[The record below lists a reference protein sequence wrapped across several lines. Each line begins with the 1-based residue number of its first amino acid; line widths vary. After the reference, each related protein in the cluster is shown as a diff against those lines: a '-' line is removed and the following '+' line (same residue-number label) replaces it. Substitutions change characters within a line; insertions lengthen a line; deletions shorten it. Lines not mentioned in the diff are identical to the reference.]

1 MMRLEYLI
9 EDLID
14 TLEERLA
21 DLKNLNKCDVE
32 LYTQIWGD
40 EEKNHYINT
49 LNLALIEISNAI
61 EGLVDDIAYE
71 SSGFKKSNFDDNHEP
86 LPKITEWVMDTL
98 NNIDVNSKSSEQ
110 VYNQVFSKLA
120 DNDNG
125 KKVMISKIFIDHF
138 IDEEFR
144 WDTDHLID
152 ALDVNIN
159 AMLNIDDY
167 QQLLDFIDSI
177 PFQMPKYNLE
187 LEDQEQEYF
196 SVSDRIATG
205 LVYELQ
211 PITDMIME
219 YVNSKDLD
227 TNQEEDYDM

>member
-1 MMRLEYLI
+1 MSLEYLI

-14 TLEERLA
+14 TLEEGIEHLN
-21 DLKNLNKCDVE
+21 DLNKCDVE
-32 LYTQIWGD
+32 LYNQIWGN
-40 EEKNHYINT
+40 EEKNHYINA
-49 LNLALIEISNAI
+49 LNLAHIEISNAI

-71 SSGFKKSNFDDNHEP
+71 SSGFKKSYFDDNHEP

-98 NNIDVNSKSSEQ
+98 NNMDVNSKSPEE

-138 IDEEFR
+138 KDEEFR
-144 WDTDHLID
+144 WDTDNLID
-152 ALDVNIN
+152 ALDVNIH
-159 AMLNIDDY
+159 AMLNVDNY
-167 QQLLDFIDSI
+167 QQLVDFIDSI

-187 LEDQEQEYF
+187 LEVEEEYF

-211 PITDMIME
+211 PITDMVME

-227 TNQEEDYDM
+227 TDQEEDYDM